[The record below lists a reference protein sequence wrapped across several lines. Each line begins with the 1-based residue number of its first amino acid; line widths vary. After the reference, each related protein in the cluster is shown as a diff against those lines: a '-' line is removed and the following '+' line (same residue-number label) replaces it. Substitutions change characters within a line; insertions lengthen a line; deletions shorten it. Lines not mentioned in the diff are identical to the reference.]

1 MRKHSVSIQG
11 HRTSVSLEDIFW
23 DGLKRAAQEEQKP
36 LAQLI
41 ADIDTAK
48 GSGLTRL
55 AVPTCIGQCAWLIR
69 SALWQALQ
77 LAQR

>member
-11 HRTSVSLEDIFW
+11 HRTSVSLEDVFW

-41 ADIDTAK
+41 ADIDTAR
-48 GSGLTRL
+48 GSGL
-55 AVPTCIGQCAWLIR
+55 A
-69 SALWQALQ
+69 SALRVWLYQRALEQ
-77 LAQR
+77 THG

>member
-11 HRTSVSLEDIFW
+11 HRTSVSLEDVFW

-41 ADIDTAK
+41 ADIDTAR
-48 GSGLTRL
+48 GCGL
-55 AVPTCIGQCAWLIR
+55 A
-69 SALWQALQ
+69 SALRVWLYNRALEQ
-77 LAQR
+77 TNG